1 MARDILGI
9 PATGSGV
16 EWRFSRSSRVANA
29 ARNRLDPSTVR
40 DIMIYKSHLASRG
53 KPLHIRPLRML
64 EDDMEEGDDDI
75 PEEWEEEYNSTRAD
89 LYKRLTRETTQNRNN
104 ESEEDDIYGPTPLT
118 NANLTG

>member
-16 EWRFSRSSRVANA
+16 ERQFSGSGRVANA

-40 DIMIYKSHLASRG
+40 DIMTYKSHLASRG
-53 KPLHIRPLRML
+53 KHLHIPPLRML

-75 PEEWEEEYNSTRAD
+75 PEEWEEKYNSTRAD
-89 LYKRLTRETTQNRNN
+89 LYKRLAVETTRNRDN
-104 ESEEDDIYGPTPLT
+104 EYEEDDIY
-118 NANLTG
+118 